1 MKNGV
6 QELAAKINM
15 VYDEFIVEMYFER
28 IFF

>member
-6 QELAAKINM
+6 QELAAKINA
-15 VYDEFIVEMYFER
+15 VCDEFIVEMYFER